1 MSTTLPSVSLAIPLM
16 LHVDGKWFN
25 LSQATVIDT
34 EPHGGGL
41 TIEFAIP
48 LPVHT
53 GRTTRCYRL
62 TGNAADAVRDW
73 LEEHSH
79 GGLLYA
85 PTPTKSPHLNGQN
98 GHRPAPSNRD
108 P

>member
-1 MSTTLPSVSLAIPLM
+1 MSTIPPSVTLAIPLM
-16 LHVDGKWFN
+16 LHVEGKWFN

-34 EPHGGGL
+34 EPRGGGL

-62 TGNAADAVRDW
+62 TGSAADAVRDW

-85 PTPTKSPHLNGQN
+85 PARAESPHLNGRN
-98 GHRPAPSNRD
+98 GHRAAPINCD
-108 P
+108 V